1 MLRIRSG
8 NEMEKLL
15 DSQNMGQNKK
25 YKSIRI
31 MKNGTLTEDPWG
43 YEKHEWGMEE
53 DETHGRKKKKKML
66 MMKVHELV
74 SS

>member
-1 MLRIRSG
+1 MNRTPFTLIPFQVMLRIRSG

-31 MKNGTLTEDPWG
+31 MKNGTLTEDP
-43 YEKHEWGMEE
+43 
-53 DETHGRKKKKKML
+53 
-66 MMKVHELV
+66 
-74 SS
+74 